1 MVDDFL
7 IHHAAPHLAGA
18 IDSKHSLEQ
27 FWVIANELRI
37 SIVRQFHDA
46 LDCAAYFLC
55 LYRANN
61 IDRRVVT
68 TSPYCLPELD
78 QSKKHTEDHSQI
90 SQQVRE
96 QFEVDHGVQL
106 SLSGAVLYILARS
119 ARARIP
125 RGRGAGLCVVQ

>member
-1 MVDDFL
+1 MVDNFL
-7 IHHAAPHLAGA
+7 IHHATPHLAGA

-37 SIVRQFHDA
+37 SIVRQLHDA

-68 TSPYCLPELD
+68 TSPYRLPELN
-78 QSKKHTEDHSQI
+78 QSKNDTEDDGKVS
-90 SQQVRE
+90 
-96 QFEVDHGVQL
+96 
-106 SLSGAVLYILARS
+106 
-119 ARARIP
+119 
-125 RGRGAGLCVVQ
+125 